1 MQKWGFAKCPF
12 AKEVLGM
19 FSGANF
25 PKEKKNEKK
34 RRKKGETQKNS
45 NFKMRNR

>member
-25 PKEKKNEKK
+25 PKEKKMRRKEEKK
-34 RRKKGETQKNS
+34 EKLRRIQISK
-45 NFKMRNR
+45 

>member
-12 AKEVLGM
+12 AKEAVVPT
-19 FSGANF
+19 FR
-25 PKEKKNEKK
+25 KKKNEKK